1 MFYLFVPA
9 RHRLLWLILFCLTG
23 LSPYLRAQ
31 TQERPF
37 PDTIPEPD
45 TRKLALAAT
54 GLGLTYSTGLYYL
67 SKTWYSEPAKSGFH
81 FFNDN
86 RQWKQMD
93 KAGHFWGAFHEGRL
107 GIDALK
113 AARIPE
119 KKAIW
124 YGGLLGFVL
133 QAPVEW
139 LDGYAAGYGASAG
152 DLGANALGAL
162 ALISQEL
169 AWGEVRIRPAFS
181 FHRTRLAP
189 LRPRVLGDRLP
200 EEILKDYNGQ
210 TYWLSVE
217 VASFLPAPGR
227 YPRWLNLAFGYGAE
241 DMVYGSPGDN
251 RQAGYH
257 AYRQYYLALDVNFRY
272 LRPRSKFL
280 KGALWIL
287 DMVHLPAP
295 AVEYNR
301 RQGLRLHPIY
311 F

>member
-1 MFYLFVPA
+1 MNHPLIPFCL
-9 RHRLLWLILFCLTG
+9 RSCWLLWMCLLG
-23 LSPYLRAQ
+23 LRGSLMAQ
-31 TQERPF
+31 EHPEAVQ
-37 PDTIPEPD
+37 DTLPMAKKI
-45 TRKLALAAT
+45 TMAAA
-54 GLGLTYSTGLYYL
+54 GLGLGYTGGLIIL
-67 SKTWYSEPAKSGFH
+67 NKTWYSEARTGFH

-86 RQWKQMD
+86 QEWKQLD

-107 GIDALK
+107 GIAALK
-113 AARIPE
+113 AARLPR

-133 QAPVEW
+133 QAPIEW
-139 LDGYAAGYGASAG
+139 LDGYAADYGASAG

-169 AWGEVRIRPAFS
+169 AWGEVRIRPLFS
-181 FHRTRLAP
+181 FHQTRWAP
-189 LRPRVLGDRLP
+189 LRPQVLGSSLA

-210 TYWLSVE
+210 TYWLSADVT
-217 VASFLPAPGR
+217 SFLPEASR
-227 YPRWLNLAFGYGAE
+227 YPSWLNLAFGYGAE
-241 DMVYGSPGDN
+241 NMVFGSPLTN

-257 AYRQYYLALDVNFRY
+257 AHRQYYLALDFNLGHIKTRHKW
-272 LRPRSKFL
+272 LQ
-280 KGALWIL
+280 GALWLL